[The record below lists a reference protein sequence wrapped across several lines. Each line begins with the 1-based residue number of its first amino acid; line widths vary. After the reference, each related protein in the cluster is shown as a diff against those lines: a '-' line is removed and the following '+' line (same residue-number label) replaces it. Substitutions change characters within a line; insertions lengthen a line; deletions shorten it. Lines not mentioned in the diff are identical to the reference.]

1 MPTSGPPDPTP
12 SPPPPDTAKPTTPPP
27 ILLALSGPTSSGKT
41 TLAAAL
47 HAIFPPPH
55 SLTIHADDF
64 YKPDSEIP
72 TTDDGLPDWDCA
84 GSLDLAALAAVLRG
98 LRSGAPA
105 PARLLRQGN
114 FAPDGVH
121 GAAAAVTGGIG
132 AATVER
138 LRRAAAAARGDRR
151 RRTLVVVEGFLLF
164 GRSVP
169 VGVRD
174 LFDVKV
180 LLRAGRGQARARRAG
195 RGAYVTLE
203 GFWQDPEGYFD
214 RVVWPN
220 YVEEHGGMVDGV
232 DGDGVVEGE
241 GSFGQRVHCSDPGGG

>member
-1 MPTSGPPDPTP
+1 M
-12 SPPPPDTAKPTTPPP
+12 
-27 ILLALSGPTSSGKT
+27 
-41 TLAAAL
+41 
-47 HAIFPPPH
+47 
-55 SLTIHADDF
+55 
-64 YKPDSEIP
+64 
-72 TTDDGLPDWDCA
+72 
-84 GSLDLAALAAVLRG
+84 
-98 LRSGAPA
+98 
-105 PARLLRQGN
+105 
-114 FAPDGVH
+114 
-121 GAAAAVTGGIG
+121 
-132 AATVER
+132 
-138 LRRAAAAARGDRR
+138 
-151 RRTLVVVEGFLLF
+151 VEGFLLF

-241 GSFGQRVHCSDPGGG
+241 GSFGQRVHCSDPRWGVEECLEWVVGVVGGEMEARGLL